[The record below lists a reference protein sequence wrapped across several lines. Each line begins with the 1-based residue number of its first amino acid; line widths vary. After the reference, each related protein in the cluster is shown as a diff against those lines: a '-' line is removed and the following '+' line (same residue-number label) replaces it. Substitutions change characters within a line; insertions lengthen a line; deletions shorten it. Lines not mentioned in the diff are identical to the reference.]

1 LISSLANRPE
11 RVTRSTLA
19 GALAGASTLAL
30 AYAALRRSGV
40 TRADLAETLAP
51 GRPAI
56 GRAAQLVVGTA
67 ACLPAALL
75 AGPRRGLVA
84 GLAAG
89 GGAAATQRGRVDRVL
104 ALATHAVAGVVAAR
118 VSRAAARR
126 RAGG

>member
-1 LISSLANRPE
+1 M
-11 RVTRSTLA
+11 TRSTLA